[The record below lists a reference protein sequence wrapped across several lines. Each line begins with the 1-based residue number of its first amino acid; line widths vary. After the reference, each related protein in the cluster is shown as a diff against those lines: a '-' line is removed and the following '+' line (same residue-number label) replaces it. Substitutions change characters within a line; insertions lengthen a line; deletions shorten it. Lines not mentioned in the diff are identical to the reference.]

1 MQLCISFLYTVD
13 VAQLGIGETATN
25 SHFAL
30 YVLTLQ
36 GASQKAKESNA
47 RFLRSASSLR
57 KAIAGEVLP

>member
-1 MQLCISFLYTVD
+1 MHFFPVHD
-13 VAQLGIGETATN
+13 VAQIGIGETATAMH

-30 YVLTLQ
+30 YVVTLQ

-57 KAIAGEVLP
+57 KAIADELLP